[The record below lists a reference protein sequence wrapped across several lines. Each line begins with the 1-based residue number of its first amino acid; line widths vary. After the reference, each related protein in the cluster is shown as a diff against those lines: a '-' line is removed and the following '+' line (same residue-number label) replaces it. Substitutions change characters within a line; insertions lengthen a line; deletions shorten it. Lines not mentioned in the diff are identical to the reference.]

1 MGKILTINSLL
12 IDMFCTNCKD
22 DIGFILTCRACRT
35 ISGSQHLQTT
45 KNWFS
50 NLALLMKLWIFLVFL
65 FCYKTILFLP
75 LNHRTPSH
83 INSELLL
90 SSLTMAFI
98 DKIKMPMSLIASIRL
113 ALWNIPSQP
122 C

>member
-1 MGKILTINSLL
+1 
-12 IDMFCTNCKD
+12 
-22 DIGFILTCRACRT
+22 
-35 ISGSQHLQTT
+35 
-45 KNWFS
+45 
-50 NLALLMKLWIFLVFL
+50 MKLWIFLVFL

-113 ALWNIPSQP
+113 ALWNIPSQLARAQGIDVFTKLLISSNVQDNLIS
-122 C
+122 